1 MLNRDELL
9 KEKLIDKK
17 DDIKNVF
24 ANRLTYEKWDKK
36 SPVYVY
42 NIFNSEF
49 EKIDDISRISFLLRA
64 PYGQYTLFFSN
75 ENDVKIYKWLMNTVE
90 DEINNRIIDGLDK

>member
-49 EKIDDISRISFLLRA
+49 EKIDDISRISIAAVMDVMRHSVDLNLKKYLMFLEAAGKVMSMITGIL
-64 PYGQYTLFFSN
+64 
-75 ENDVKIYKWLMNTVE
+75 KMNS
-90 DEINNRIIDGLDK
+90 I